1 MSQYKKTYICPSK
14 CPSWLP
20 EKKSQ
25 FFSGNTNQ
33 ATFMLTNS
41 SRITHSTTNSK
52 YARNTKRVVAKLKLN
67 TFGRISG
74 SNGGYGSPLK
84 NTF

>member
-1 MSQYKKTYICPSK
+1 MSQYKKTYKCPSV

-25 FFSGNTNQ
+25 FFSGNTNKS
-33 ATFMLTNS
+33 TFMLTNS
-41 SRITHSTTNSK
+41 SIVTRATTNSK
-52 YARNTKRVVAKLKLN
+52 YAHNSKRVVSNLTLN
-67 TFGRISG
+67 EFGRISG